1 MKLEIFNV
9 EHGACA
15 LLTCDNGARMM
26 IDCGHN
32 ASTQWYPG
40 DYLRSIGV
48 TYLDM
53 LVITNY
59 DQDHISGYPNLA
71 DKVVIGSMFRNV
83 SVTPQIIYQ
92 LKSDVGTVS
101 PAMTRFVHDL
111 LNNFSG
117 GGGTWTPPNYP
128 GVVWDSMCNPYP
140 VFDDENNLSL
150 AMYLNI
156 RNTGFLFTG
165 DLEKA
170 GWLRLLAN
178 SASLRDAV
186 KRTHILM
193 ASHHGRES
201 GRCPEL
207 FDVYGCTPQIVV
219 VSDAYKQ
226 HMSQETSNYYYSKCT
241 GIEGFRN
248 DGHRRVLTTRCDGH
262 ITFSWDSGSC
272 IVD

>member
-1 MKLEIFNV
+1 MKLQIFNV

-32 ASTQWYPG
+32 VTEKWYPG

-71 DKVVIGSMFRNV
+71 DRVVIGSMFRNAT
-83 SVTPQIIYQ
+83 VTPQTIYQ
-92 LKSDVGTVS
+92 LKSEVGTVS
-101 PAMTRFVHDL
+101 PAMSRYINDL
-111 LNNFSG
+111 SG
-117 GGGTWTPPNYP
+117 NYGGSGTWTPPSYQD
-128 GVVWDSMCNPYP
+128 VIWDSMCNPYP

-150 AMYLNI
+150 LMYLNI
-156 RNTGFLFTG
+156 KGTGFLFTG

-170 GWLRLLAN
+170 GWLHLLAS
-178 SASLRDAV
+178 SATLRAAV
-186 KRTHILM
+186 KHTHILM
-193 ASHHGRES
+193 ASHHGREN
-201 GRCPEL
+201 GKCEEL
-207 FDVYGCTPQIVV
+207 FDIYGCTPQIVV

-226 HMSQETSNYYYSKCT
+226 HMSQETGDYYYSKCS
-241 GIEGFRN
+241 GIDGFRHG
-248 DGHRRVLTTRCDGH
+248 GHRRVLTTRYDKE
-262 ITFSWDSGSC
+262 ITFSWDSGTC
-272 IVD
+272 VVY